1 MIKPTRVC
9 FIANKNGCNV
19 FPFPFKSINNLS
31 YRSPFPLISLI
42 LSLLCWLS
50 LTAQVTAVS
59 RLECLGAAAA
69 EYLVPGTGYL
79 FTKQWDKAATLGG
92 VRWMALSKVQAAYS
106 SGYYQEDPE
115 DIYFVTEADQS
126 VSGKDEIRIVLNK
139 ETWEGNYFAN
149 IYGNLLLITWA
160 DFYQNSCE
168 PNTDTYQ
175 LMLAPFRFDHFYDK
189 WYFWAPLILAASN
202 FSYYSDD
209 AIVEYNLKR
218 GLNRSDLRSQSFGE
232 YYLVGVGEEMFFR
245 GLVQNHLFN
254 RLQESFGISPFW
266 SRHLSVAGAS
276 AIFAAAHNGAGF
288 TANPGSAFL
297 FGLYEGY
304 VYHNSLDE
312 FDLITAIA
320 IHSWWDILVTY
331 AVLNNAEFNESQAD
345 VQIPLFQIGFKY

>member
-1 MIKPTRVC
+1 MSPL
-9 FIANKNGCNV
+9 
-19 FPFPFKSINNLS
+19 SINKPKNSFSFSCFFFLT
-31 YRSPFPLISLI
+31 PFI
-42 LSLLCWLS
+42 LSVLLWFS
-50 LTAQVTAVS
+50 LTTQLSAVS
-59 RLECLGAAAA
+59 RLGCLGAGVA

-79 FTKQWDKAATLGG
+79 LTKQWDKAVAFGG
-92 VRWMALSKVQAAYS
+92 VRWIALSKTQAAFN
-106 SGYYQEDPE
+106 SGYYQEDP
-115 DIYFVTEADQS
+115 DKIYYITKADKS
-126 VSGKDEIRIVLNK
+126 VSGKDEIRIELNK
-139 ETWEGNYFAN
+139 ETWDGNYYAN
-149 IYGNLLLITWA
+149 IYGNLLFITWA

-189 WYFWAPLILAASN
+189 WYFWVPLILAANN
-202 FSYYSDD
+202 FTYYAED

-218 GLNRSDLRSQSFGE
+218 GLNRADLRSQSFGQ

-245 GLVQNHLFN
+245 GLIQNHLFN
-254 RLQESFGISPFW
+254 RFQESFNVSPFW

-288 TANPGSAFL
+288 TANPASAFI

-320 IHSWWDILVTY
+320 IHSWWDILVT
-331 AVLNNAEFNESQAD
+331 
-345 VQIPLFQIGFKY
+345 